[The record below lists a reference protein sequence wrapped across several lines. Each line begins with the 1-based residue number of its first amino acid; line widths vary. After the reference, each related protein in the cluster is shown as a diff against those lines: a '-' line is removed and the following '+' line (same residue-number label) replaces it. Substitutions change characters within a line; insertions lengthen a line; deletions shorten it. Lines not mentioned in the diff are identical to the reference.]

1 MSDPRSRRVAVVS
14 DALLA
19 SSLARLEQEGF
30 GVIQLPPA
38 GLGPETTTAWLE
50 QVAEHVAE
58 FSRNDYEVVLVTDG
72 EHADEL
78 AAALRALGAPV
89 PESRL
94 ALGRAL

>member
-14 DALLA
+14 DARLA
-19 SSLARLEQEGF
+19 PSLARLEQEGF

-38 GLGPETTTAWLE
+38 GLDPETTTAWLE

-58 FSRNDYEVVLVTDG
+58 FSRNDYEVVLVADG

-78 AAALRALGAPV
+78 AAALRALGAPM
-89 PESRL
+89 PESRP
-94 ALGRAL
+94 AFE